1 MKEPFFDIFKG
12 PSEKNAVW
20 IEAVEGLSN
29 ARERM
34 EQIAAENPG
43 EYFLFSTSS
52 HSILARIE
60 TLKKPASGRNV
71 DAAYQIGGQPQRAP
85 R

>member
-1 MKEPFFDIFKG
+1 MGEPVFDIFAG
-12 PSEKNAVW
+12 ASDEEAIW

-34 EQIAAENPG
+34 GQIAAEKPG
-43 EYFLFSTSS
+43 RYFVFSCAD

-60 TLKKPASGRNV
+60 TFATPRPNPKLS
-71 DAAYQIGGQPQRAP
+71 AA
-85 R
+85 